1 MLRHPPSR
9 LAACILAGLCMS
21 SPIAWSKP
29 APQRSAVARPAV
41 PPPIRIGEI
50 NSYKARPELL
60 EPYRKGWQLALD
72 EINEQGGVLGRK
84 LQVLVRDDGGTASG
98 ALAAAQQLAERDH
111 VSLFLGG
118 LHSEAAL
125 ALASYADQNQAFFLA
140 TLSMSSRLTWE
151 QGNRY
156 TYRLSPSGW
165 MQVAAL
171 VPRAFGL
178 RKRRWALVYPN
189 DAYGQPTVAAFRSMI
204 TSFQSKTTI
213 VSDQPVPPGKLNA
226 KELAH
231 RLLQDKP
238 DAIFSLL
245 SGPDLVRFTHE
256 AKAQG
261 LLQNMAVVAPLAGRP
276 ETLQAMGTDAEAGWL
291 VSGNLCEPAEA
302 AGMQRFNQAYQARY
316 DAAPGSASAL
326 GYIALKSI
334 AEGLRKA
341 GDASPQAVAAAF
353 AGLNLDTPYGPVQFR
368 ALDHQATLGV
378 CLAVTA
384 EENGHI
390 VARPT
395 GYLEGSRLQPPD
407 KSVHAL
413 RGKQQ

>member
-1 MLRHPPSR
+1 MLP
-9 LAACILAGLCMS
+9 AG
-21 SPIAWSKP
+21 AWSKP
-29 APQRSAVARPAV
+29 APQRPAAARPAA

-50 NSYKARPELL
+50 NSYKARPDLL
-60 EPYRKGWQLALD
+60 DPYRKGWQLALD

-84 LQVLVRDDGGTASG
+84 LQVLARDDKGTADG
-98 ALAAAQQLAERDH
+98 ALAAAQQLAEREH
-111 VSLFLGG
+111 VGLFLGG
-118 LHSEAAL
+118 LYSEAAL
-125 ALASYADQNQAFFLA
+125 ALASYADQSQAFFLA
-140 TLSMSSRLTWE
+140 TLPMSTRLTWE
-151 QGNRY
+151 QGNNY
-156 TYRLSPSGW
+156 TYRLAPSGW

-189 DAYGQPTVAAFRSMI
+189 DVYYGQPTAAAFRSMI
-204 TSFQSKTTI
+204 TSFQSRTNI
-213 VSDQPVPPGKLNA
+213 VSDQPVQPGRLNA

-245 SGPDLVRFTHE
+245 SGPDFVRFVHE
-256 AKAQG
+256 AKEQG

-276 ETLQAMGTDAEAGWL
+276 ETLQAMDADAEAGWL
-291 VSGNLCEPAEA
+291 VSGNLCEPADA

-316 DAAPGSASAL
+316 GTAPGSTSAL
-326 GYIALKSI
+326 GYIALKSV

-390 VARPT
+390 VAQPT
-395 GYLEGSRLQPPD
+395 GYLDGSRLQPPD